1 MPEITQ
7 LVGSRARIRT
17 RLAGARGQLA
27 KLPLDARAL
36 FPVQWKAQTPDTL
49 PFGGFLLRPGAAVPW
64 RSEKRRGLEPGG
76 FLGAVCEVEMRAQP
90 ACSNLSLEREQEE
103 GQRGRGAAVCLAF
116 WGTGGGRGLRM
127 GGVQGTALRTSRPS
141 YVRLRVGLT
150 ER

>member
-49 PFGGFLLRPGAAVPW
+49 PFGGFLLRPGAAVPR
-64 RSEKRRGLEPGG
+64 RSEERRGLEPGG
-76 FLGAVCEVEMRAQP
+76 FPGAVCEVEMRAQP
-90 ACSNLSLEREQEE
+90 ACSNLSLNGSKR
-103 GQRGRGAAVCLAF
+103 RGRGEGEPPCAWPSGARA
-116 WGTGGGRGLRM
+116 GGG
-127 GGVQGTALRTSRPS
+127 V
-141 YVRLRVGLT
+141 
-150 ER
+150 